1 MGAKAGSDRKPQP
14 RQLDCEADTRQ
25 KSSRE
30 KAQMMPEWTEG
41 ICGDG
46 AVILRDGV
54 MVPIVDVLAALNA
67 AENARSAALEEAAK
81 LFKEIR
87 LITRQDQAVRNLIP
101 LAQAEI
107 LAEMDRQQFA
117 AAIRERA
124 KTT

>member
-1 MGAKAGSDRKPQP
+1 
-14 RQLDCEADTRQ
+14 
-25 KSSRE
+25 
-30 KAQMMPEWTEG
+30 MMPEWTEG